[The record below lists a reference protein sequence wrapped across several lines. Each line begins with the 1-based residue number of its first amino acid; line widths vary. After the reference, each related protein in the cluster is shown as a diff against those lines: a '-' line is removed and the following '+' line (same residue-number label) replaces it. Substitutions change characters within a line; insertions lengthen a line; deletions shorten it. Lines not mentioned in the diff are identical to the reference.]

1 MISLFTFEG
10 SGFTI
15 CLGIILILTGI
26 VMYYSKTKIAQT
38 NHKVDSMFGLVTEL
52 HEEITRLKTDLQH
65 MKHVENYYDEGDNTT
80 CELSEHT
87 KVTDVNKLEQDDE
100 EIEESEDDEES
111 DDDEES
117 EEKRGV
123 NNTPLIAN
131 SFLNHPYN
139 ELIPRDNNIANNNQ
153 GSSSESEDDTDNE
166 NDDITNIKIVDL
178 GEIEELSVDNL
189 DDDNKSVEETPP
201 PAIIDYS
208 SLKVP
213 VLKSIANER
222 KLSTNV
228 NKLRKSE
235 LIKLLESS
243 E

>member
-80 CELSEHT
+80 RELSEHT

-100 EIEESEDDEES
+100 ESEESE
-111 DDDEES
+111 DDEES